1 MIIGGMPCVMES
13 VWLGGHLGV
22 YRSYRLRERG
32 SKLSGEYLGQRA
44 HGKRQRNTVT
54 ERRILYLKQK
64 S

>member
-1 MIIGGMPCVMES
+1 MIIGGMSCLMGS
-13 VWLGGHLGV
+13 VWFSGHLGV

-32 SKLSGEYLGQRA
+32 SKLSGEYLGQRV
-44 HGKRQRNTVT
+44 HGKRQHNTVT